1 MASGPGDTSIRKIQ
15 STGGGTFTLSL
26 PKQWVTKQ
34 HLGTS
39 DSIKIDW
46 RPSGALRLTPLE
58 QEKRTLRTISF
69 DLEHLPDESLFD
81 HLMGAYI
88 AGADII
94 RIRHNSKE
102 KRKISQQI
110 RRFLRATRGFELY
123 AEEEHMFEL
132 RCLLNTGDMPITS
145 SLNRMYLQLSSSIRD
160 IMSVFDGD
168 DPTFLDDLEERESEV
183 DALLHL
189 IERQV
194 RLLVDNYS
202 IATKL
207 NMTRIQSLE
216 SGNLARSLER
226 MMDHA
231 VLIGKNVH
239 EHSSELGF
247 KENHSSI
254 NKLGEWQ
261 NALKELMINIRIRD
275 AKRIEGARTDL
286 KRIQNDLQEHE
297 RNLFQNEKK
306 QSWMLVELSVSES
319 IRRLC
324 AYARDFGESLINM
337 NAYKGIR
344 RDVKGVHENI

>member
-1 MASGPGDTSIRKIQ
+1 MASGPGDTSLRKIQ
-15 STGGGTFTLSL
+15 STGGGTFPLSL

-34 HLGTS
+34 HLKTR
-39 DSIKIDW
+39 DAIKIDW
-46 RPSGALRLTPLE
+46 RPSGALRLTPVE
-58 QEKRTLRTISF
+58 FDNTTVRTIIY
-69 DLEHLPDESLFD
+69 DLENLPEESLFD
-81 HLMGAYI
+81 HLMGGYI

-94 RIRHNSKE
+94 KIRFKSQNERILR
-102 KRKISQQI
+102 QQI
-110 RRFLRATRGFELY
+110 RRFLRATRGFEMY
-123 AEEEHMFEL
+123 SEEDNEFEL
-132 RCLLNTGDMPITS
+132 RCLLNTGDMPISS

-160 IMSVFDGD
+160 ILSVFQGE
-168 DPTFLDDLEERESEV
+168 DPEFLDDLDERESEI

-231 VLIGKNVH
+231 VLIGTNVKVNY
-239 EHSSELGF
+239 EILAD
-247 KENHSSI
+247 KENNSSL
-254 NKLGEWQ
+254 NKLPEWQ
-261 NALKELMINIRIRD
+261 NSIKELMINIRIRD
-275 AKRIEGARTDL
+275 AKRIEEARTNL
-286 KRIQNDLQEHE
+286 KIIQNDLMENE
-297 RNLFQNEKK
+297 RKLFQNPKK
-306 QSWMLVELSVSES
+306 YSWALHELSVSES

-344 RDVKGVHENI
+344 RDRKGV